1 MKIKLSLFLF
11 FFITISGY
19 CQNDTPAYKDVI
31 TELFKRYDVS
41 SINQSNTIHLE
52 KREIGWNVTT
62 IYTETNDTITEL
74 FWDNRYKL
82 YKPIEFPK
90 NTKIEVDEDEI
101 ISFVNSSSPQ
111 RYNSLKY
118 YGYVGWDDDLIKL
131 YENKKSLTDLEM
143 YSLGYAYSN
152 YANGLLNDNFDF
164 SISKINFKLPISKN
178 SMTAEQLQKYL
189 SVEKKAIHCFKE
201 IYDRNPRFETIPGQ
215 IGIKY
220 FNEIA
225 SCFLNLRIYQ
235 NEEVAMK
242 EIDGVD
248 MYSENYKLY
257 AKSMLDSCEKDAIL
271 FTAGDNDTFP
281 LLIYQAQNNY
291 RKDVLVV
298 NTSLLQDERYV
309 LMMKN
314 NVLDSNGLPLSLNS
328 NFIKEDSSEVLLFV
342 ESSNDVI
349 SIEELNSVISNDA
362 NFVETQTKN
371 YKTIPS
377 KDFSFGKEEKKI
389 EWSIDQQALY
399 RNHLI
404 MLDII
409 ATNNWKRPIYF
420 ADNNSEDN
428 YLGLS
433 KYLMFEG
440 LVYKLGWEEGITS
453 DYEIGYVNVSKL
465 ETNSKKMFQF
475 KNKINLPV
483 EERQLGMNYR
493 TIYWRLA
500 EHYFNENQLK
510 KAESVLDECINLYPN
525 SLSYFSFESIS
536 IIESYI
542 KLKSFEKGKKIKNQ
556 LLQNFNNKLDNY
568 SFLTDSER
576 EIKYENSKARLKN
589 LNALFKNE

>member
-19 CQNDTPAYKDVI
+19 CQNNTPTYKDIV
-31 TELFKRYDVS
+31 TELFKKYDAS
-41 SINQSNTIHLE
+41 FINQSNTILLE

-62 IYTETNDTITEL
+62 IYTETKDTITEL
-74 FWDNRYKL
+74 FWDNHYKK
-82 YKPIEFPK
+82 YNPIRFPK
-90 NTKIEVDEDEI
+90 NTQIHVDEDEI
-101 ISFVNSSSPQ
+101 TSFLNSSSPQ
-111 RYNSLKY
+111 RFNSLKY

-131 YENKKSLTDLEM
+131 YENKKPLTDLEL

-189 SVEKKAIHCFKE
+189 SVENKAINCFKE
-201 IYDRNPRFETIPGQ
+201 LYDRNPKFETIPGQ

-235 NEEVAMK
+235 NDEVAMK
-242 EIDGVD
+242 EIDGID

-281 LLIYQAQNNY
+281 LLIYQAKNNY
-291 RKDVLVV
+291 RKDVLIV
-298 NTSLLQDERYV
+298 NTSLLQDERYT

-314 NVLDSNGLPLSLNS
+314 NVLESNGIPLSLDS
-328 NFIKEDSSEVLLFV
+328 NFIKDDSSEVLLFV

-349 SIEELNSVISNDA
+349 SIEKLNSVISDEA
-362 NFVETQTKN
+362 NFVETLTKN

-377 KDFSFGKEEKKI
+377 KDFSFGKEERKI

-399 RNHLI
+399 RNHLV

-420 ADNNSEDN
+420 ADYNSEDS

-440 LVYKLGWEEGITS
+440 FVYKLGWKEEITT
-453 DYEIGYVNVSKL
+453 DYEIGYVNVPKL
-465 ETNSKKMFQF
+465 EENSKKMFQF
-475 KNKINLPV
+475 KNKNNLPV

-500 EHYFNENQLK
+500 EYYFNENQLK

-525 SLSYFSFESIS
+525 NLSYFSFESIS
-536 IIESYI
+536 IIESYF
-542 KLKSFEKGKKIKNQ
+542 KLKSFEKARKIKNQ
-556 LLQNFNNKLDNY
+556 LLQNFINKLDNY

-576 EIKYENSKARLKN
+576 KIKYENSKARLEN
-589 LNALFKNE
+589 LSDLFEKE